1 MSIHGRENRFFT
13 YRHLVVICFLFGC
26 TGKPDQSDPKPRAV
40 VAAETEKDLST
51 HVVATVDGTSILDT
65 QVTELVE
72 AAENTLS
79 LQEALEILI
88 QTELLAKEAE
98 RRGFGDS
105 PEVARA
111 RSVELTHAIFRH
123 QITDKF
129 DLESL
134 DVEQLRKAYQQYQDH
149 FVHGLQRRVVHFLA
163 HTGNNQLDATLALD
177 LAMQVVEAT
186 RSAKTEKEFESL
198 AKAVSDK
205 DEYRG
210 KTRVENLS
218 PFEVDNTD
226 FVGPFVK
233 GAFAIPSVGQVS
245 PPVKTTFGWHVI
257 YYSEE
262 IPAKNVSFEDARME
276 LAKKLLP
283 RKKTLEAGAL
293 FNSIHEKSDIF
304 VYGNMPP
311 NETSTP

>member
-13 YRHLVVICFLFGC
+13 CRHLAVICFLLGC
-26 TGKPDQSDPKPRAV
+26 TSKPDKSDPNPQAV
-40 VAAETEKDLST
+40 VAAETGKSLST

-72 AAENTLS
+72 AAESTLS

-88 QTELLAKEAE
+88 QTELLAKEAQ

-105 PEVARA
+105 PEVAKA

-134 DVEQLRKAYQQYQDH
+134 DVEQLRKTYQRYQNR

-163 HTGNNQLDATLALD
+163 HTGNNQLDDAQALD
-177 LAMQVVEAT
+177 IAKQVVEAT
-186 RSAKTEKEFESL
+186 RSAKNEKEFDSL
-198 AKAVSDK
+198 AKTVSGK

-210 KTRVENLS
+210 KTRIENLP
-218 PFEVDNTD
+218 PFEVDNTA

-245 PPVKTTFGWHVI
+245 PPVKTIFGWHVI

-262 IPAKNVSFEDARME
+262 IPAKNVSFEDAKME
-276 LAKKLLP
+276 LAAELLP

-293 FNSIHEKSDIF
+293 FKSIYEKSDIF
-304 VYGNMPP
+304 IYDKIPP
-311 NETSTP
+311 NEISAP